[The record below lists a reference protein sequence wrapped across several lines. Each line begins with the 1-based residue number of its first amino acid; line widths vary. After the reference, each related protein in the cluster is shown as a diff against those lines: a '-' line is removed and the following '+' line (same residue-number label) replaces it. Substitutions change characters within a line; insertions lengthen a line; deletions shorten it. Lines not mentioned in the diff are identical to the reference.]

1 MRGEADSPGAPRT
14 PALLF
19 SPPVFP
25 KPEGNFHVNGGDV
38 DDRGAPLDARRL
50 RGLQRRW
57 VRRVVSAWL
66 VLHLVAIVASPAAT
80 EPASELASDL
90 CGYLMPY
97 LGALYLD
104 HGYHFFAPEPVE
116 STLIRYVAER
126 KDGTV
131 VEGVIPD
138 RKTQPRLLYHRYFM
152 LTERMSEAP
161 EGLEELWQESYAHR
175 IAQEHDAVK
184 VTLFERIH
192 QLPTMEKVREGGRLD
207 EPESYDEEE
216 LGVFE

>member
-1 MRGEADSPGAPRT
+1 MNDGY
-14 PALLF
+14 
-19 SPPVFP
+19 
-25 KPEGNFHVNGGDV
+25 V
-38 DDRGAPLDARRL
+38 DDRGAPLDARRP

-57 VRRVVSAWL
+57 VRRLVSAWL

-80 EPASELASDL
+80 EPSSELASDV

-116 STLIRYVAER
+116 STLLRYVAER
-126 KDGTV
+126 KDGSV

-161 EGLEELWQESYAHR
+161 EGLEELWQESYADR
-175 IAQEHDAVK
+175 IAQENDAVK
-184 VTLFERIH
+184 VTLFKRIH
-192 QLPTMEKVREGGRLD
+192 RLATMDLIQEGGRLD
-207 EPESYDEEE
+207 DPEGYEEEE